1 MFVIAMYQADPSL
14 EQADADALAWGQS
27 SKQGTLLLTRLQS
40 QVVWQLLILVV
51 VKCVRFAIPENSS
64 VRGM

>member
-1 MFVIAMYQADPSL
+1 MYQADPNL
-14 EQADADALAWGQS
+14 EHADALAWGQS

-51 VKCVRFAIPENSS
+51 VNVSDLPFLKNSS
-64 VRGM
+64 VKGM